1 MRYCTASFKGKI
13 MLPLDIIAIEQEAR
27 RMRAIEMQ
35 RVYAQLATRLCVSGG
50 LLVDRARAG
59 LVALGSA
66 SHLLFSK
73 IQHTAAHKVANG
85 H

>member
-1 MRYCTASFKGKI
+1 

-35 RVYAQLATRLCVSGG
+35 RLYGLLATRLHIAGG
-50 LLVDRARAG
+50 LLLDRARAG

-66 SHLLFSK
+66 LHLPFSR
-73 IQHTAAHKVANG
+73 IQHNAAHKVANG

>member
-1 MRYCTASFKGKI
+1 

-35 RVYAQLATRLCVSGG
+35 RMYAQLGKHLRVSGG
-50 LLVDRARAG
+50 LLLDRARAA
-59 LVALGSA
+59 LVALGGALHTLS
-66 SHLLFSK
+66 SR
-73 IQHTAAHKVANG
+73 IQHSAAHKVANG

>member
-1 MRYCTASFKGKI
+1 

-35 RVYAQLATRLCVSGG
+35 RLYGLLATRLHIAGG
-50 LLVDRARAG
+50 LLLDRSRAG

-66 SHLLFSK
+66 LHLLFSR
-73 IQHTAAHKVANG
+73 IQHNAAHKVANG

>member
-1 MRYCTASFKGKI
+1 

-35 RVYAQLATRLCVSGG
+35 RMSGQIATRLRIASG
-50 LLVDRARAG
+50 LLLDRARAG
-59 LVALGSA
+59 LTALGSA
-66 SHLLFSK
+66 LHLLFSR
-73 IQHTAAHKVANG
+73 IQHNTAHKVANG